1 LFSES
6 NTERGILQLTKR
18 DSWLPG
24 PGDYYPDLKI
34 SERTSFALDFA
45 NMFGPITNGDQ
56 PVIGG
61 IGYPCTSLMY
71 FGFRDPGSWVGVT
84 SFRADPSLIALVQ
97 EILAQGGSL
106 AFGLQSI
113 FTILM
118 GVAYYDQLQQF
129 DGVGNVAQS
138 DFVLV
143 TAPHSYRGFI
153 AVVSVVIAH
162 LLLLGVTMWLFLART
177 EVSSLGNAWQTVAQL
192 QGDELKDAISHSS
205 LRTDSEV
212 EKRMLDPGLRK
223 RFVGI
228 RLSDDRKKAEVV
240 RSS

>member
-1 LFSES
+1 
-6 NTERGILQLTKR
+6 
-18 DSWLPG
+18 
-24 PGDYYPDLKI
+24 
-34 SERTSFALDFA
+34 
-45 NMFGPITNGDQ
+45 MFGPITNGDQ

-138 DFVLV
+138 GFCSCHSTTFVQRFHCSCIGGYCSLIAFGRYNVAILSSDGGLV
-143 TAPHSYRGFI
+143 AGECMAGFCCP
-153 AVVSVVIAH
+153 AS
-162 LLLLGVTMWLFLART
+162 R
-177 EVSSLGNAWQTVAQL
+177 
-192 QGDELKDAISHSS
+192 
-205 LRTDSEV
+205 R
-212 EKRMLDPGLRK
+212 
-223 RFVGI
+223 
-228 RLSDDRKKAEVV
+228 
-240 RSS
+240 